1 MVFECIAASI
11 GCIVEKRYN
20 GKIRNKF
27 AIDIRDE
34 TGKIVAHDI
43 TKFRIINDESVE
55 QEKRV
60 ENILSKNIDK
70 C

>member
-11 GCIVEKRYN
+11 GCKIGRRYS

-27 AIDIRDE
+27 AIDIKDE

-55 QEKRV
+55 QEKF
-60 ENILSKNIDK
+60 EK
-70 C
+70 